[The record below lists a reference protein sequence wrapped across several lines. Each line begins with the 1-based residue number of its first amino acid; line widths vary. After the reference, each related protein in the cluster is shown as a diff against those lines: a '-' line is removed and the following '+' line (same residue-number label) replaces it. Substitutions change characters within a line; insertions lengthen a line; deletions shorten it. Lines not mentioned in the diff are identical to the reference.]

1 VLELV
6 TPFFKRPNDLMD
18 GLVPK
23 KRFVPVIVGELF
35 TGAKFLLMN
44 CSLVNMYSY
53 IGDQP
58 VTGSHKTEF
67 IRVDYAFAWLD
78 DWAVNADAK
87 TFSGGKFDYGPVLAW
102 MNLCRYHC
110 TSRAEFQ
117 STVVWNASETK
128 DIKLCNG
135 LCLSFTPEEGS
146 LPLLGHE
153 TSYALSQ
160 RVGVEFAYERCRSW
174 KEVVSDADW
183 FRKFIELGKGLP
195 VGIARAEYRYS
206 KSVREDAKCVSA
218 AERTPVNHCGEVL
231 LGDFRAANEDERD
244 MPDLYLFD
252 LEDAIDSR
260 AVENWFKER
269 EVLQPI
275 VELYS
280 LMYSDRVIP
289 SAALFLNLTQALEAF
304 HSRMVCSDI
313 KSYKVRVKVL
323 VTSDKSA
330 TRGLNEFLC
339 DAGQSKASHVYL
351 KSRLSDL
358 LYADG
363 AWPIQIRKM
372 SNANFVHGVIDTR
385 NYLTHYD
392 PKKEL
397 LSFTNDELK
406 TVNMELLTLL
416 EFHLMKAVGFDSTF
430 AKEHVQRR
438 LEFLL
443 G

>member
-195 VGIARAEYRYS
+195 VGIARAEYR
-206 KSVREDAKCVSA
+206 
-218 AERTPVNHCGEVL
+218 
-231 LGDFRAANEDERD
+231 
-244 MPDLYLFD
+244 
-252 LEDAIDSR
+252 
-260 AVENWFKER
+260 
-269 EVLQPI
+269 
-275 VELYS
+275 
-280 LMYSDRVIP
+280 
-289 SAALFLNLTQALEAF
+289 
-304 HSRMVCSDI
+304 
-313 KSYKVRVKVL
+313 
-323 VTSDKSA
+323 
-330 TRGLNEFLC
+330 
-339 DAGQSKASHVYL
+339 
-351 KSRLSDL
+351 
-358 LYADG
+358 
-363 AWPIQIRKM
+363 
-372 SNANFVHGVIDTR
+372 
-385 NYLTHYD
+385 
-392 PKKEL
+392 
-397 LSFTNDELK
+397 
-406 TVNMELLTLL
+406 
-416 EFHLMKAVGFDSTF
+416 
-430 AKEHVQRR
+430 
-438 LEFLL
+438 
-443 G
+443 

>member
-1 VLELV
+1 MPAFWLDMSQIATNHFLSSRWVPSIIVPAVTLNWREHFVHCHLWACPCTLEQVRFPHAGQTKPPGCLSS
-6 TPFFKRPNDLMD
+6 RSLLSHGSSSGYLSRNSRS
-18 GLVPK
+18 VP
-23 KRFVPVIVGELF
+23 LLSHS
-35 TGAKFLLMN
+35 FLL
-44 CSLVNMYSY
+44 SPPAWPFAIASSALPDASAVHPY
-53 IGDQP
+53 DAAERRQ
-58 VTGSHKTEF
+58 EF
-67 IRVDYAFAWLD
+67 LR
-78 DWAVNADAK
+78 
-87 TFSGGKFDYGPVLAW
+87 
-102 MNLCRYHC
+102 LCR
-110 TSRAEFQ
+110 
-117 STVVWNASETK
+117 
-128 DIKLCNG
+128 
-135 LCLSFTPEEGS
+135 
-146 LPLLGHE
+146 
-153 TSYALSQ
+153 
-160 RVGVEFAYERCRSW
+160 RS
-174 KEVVSDADW
+174 SA
-183 FRKFIELGKGLP
+183 I
-195 VGIARAEYRYS
+195 YRYS